1 MQKSRADPR
10 VQEIGDQCTEAYI
23 GEKMVGHMNAVVAVK
38 QYENAGKG
46 KSDAVSL
53 CAAVFQNVCQ
63 HWQRKHHAGDGHVT
77 AGPAF
82 KVVIASR
89 QVRYHLPP

>member
-53 CAAVFQNVCQ
+53 CAAVFQKPRQMSGYDNT
-63 HWQRKHHAGDGHVT
+63 RVT
-77 AGPAF
+77 KRFPG
-82 KVVIASR
+82 KRHSKNSV
-89 QVRYHLPP
+89 LPSK